1 LHRPKSLFAD
11 KWYTKNK
18 EMQKHKCNRSESTIK
33 HTGTWDRAYRLSL
46 FYYDVICTCHI
57 HWATVY
63 KKFRPMLSARC
74 PVCAVLSVCNVG
86 VLWPNGWMDQDE
98 TWHAV
103 GLGPGHI
110 VLDGNPALPPP
121 KGAQP
126 LPSFRPMSTVAK
138 RLDRSRCHLVWR

>member
-1 LHRPKSLFAD
+1 MQPKR
-11 KWYTKNK
+11 KHNKYT
-18 EMQKHKCNRSESTIK
+18 EQYTR
-33 HTGTWDRAYRLSL
+33 GTVTSIGYRFL
-46 FYYDVICTCHI
+46 YYDVIHTCHI
-57 HWATVY
+57 HWATVCET
-63 KKFRPMLSARC
+63 FRPMLSARC

-86 VLWPNGWMDQDE
+86 VLWPNGWMDPDE

-110 VLDGNPALPPP
+110 VLDGKPALPPP

-126 LPSFRPMSTVAK
+126 LLSFRPMSTVAK